1 MPRPPRGRQYQRGPH
16 LYQRAGVWYAYTPAA
31 PKGTSLRTRDR
42 GEAERAFGE
51 LLARGPEAVAPR
63 GRAGL
68 TLAEL
73 AATWIAAPH
82 GYTRRTIE
90 CHTERVASVLRWLVA
105 HGASTPA
112 EVTPE
117 LVDAWVADRSTTV
130 SRRTINRDLR
140 TLKVCLR
147 WCAGRELCTLP
158 RAVERPPL
166 REAKRTTR
174 RVVPSP
180 EELKAILEH
189 VRADLRP
196 AFAVLVGVGLRH
208 EELRRLSVG
217 DLHDGA
223 VWVRPELGPA
233 ATAEPTKGYR
243 ERKIPV
249 ADAVAEQVKA
259 FLAWKADPKR
269 GHLAHKN
276 QLHRALKLACD
287 AAGVPRCGLHD
298 LRRAFATEAVRN
310 GVPLTVVSR
319 WLGHRLTSTTEAYI
333 AEYRSDGERVAPVP
347 LALSAGADSLQK
359 AAVHSGPNESPV
371 QRNTRS
377 GHRR

>member
-1 MPRPPRGRQYQRGPH
+1 MPRPARGRQYQRGPH
-16 LYQRAGVWYAYTPAA
+16 LYQRNGVWYAYTPSC

-42 GEAERAFGE
+42 AAAERLFGE
-51 LLARGPEAVAPR
+51 LLARGATAPAPR
-63 GRAGL
+63 GARGL

-73 AATWIAAPH
+73 AAAWVSAPH
-82 GYTRRTIE
+82 GYTRRTVE
-90 CHTERVASVLRWLVA
+90 CHTERVASVVRWLVA
-105 HGASTPA
+105 HGATTPA

-117 LVDAWVADRSTTV
+117 LVDAWIADRSTTV

-147 WCAGRELCTLP
+147 WCAGRELCTMP
-158 RAVERPPL
+158 PAVARPPL
-166 REAKRTTR
+166 REARRTTR

-180 EELKAILEH
+180 TELAAILEH

-196 AFAVLVGVGLRH
+196 AFAVLASVGLRH

-249 ADAVAEQVKA
+249 APAVLEQVKL

-276 QLHRALKLACD
+276 QLHRALRAACA

-298 LRRAFATEAVRN
+298 LRRAFATEAVRG

-347 LALSAGADSLQK
+347 LALSAAADSLQK
-359 AAVHSGPNESPV
+359 AAVQTSPFESPV
-371 QRNTRS
+371 QRNKRS
-377 GHRR
+377 GPVR